1 MASQLGPPQSPP
13 PAKYP
18 PPDATTITAI
28 GDDLLLEI
36 FLRLP
41 SLPSLVR
48 TAFACRT
55 FLDAVRSSR
64 TFRRQFCTFHP
75 PQLLGFFINH
85 CRSGSAIPPFVPLR
99 SRSDPDL
106 AAVVRGSDFFLTRLP
121 VDSKDSSPGWYFEGC
136 NDGYLVLA
144 NQSTKQIAVY
154 NPLAQALNLLPQ
166 APDEI
171 FHNYADFHIVF
182 PNEDQ
187 RSFRMICV
195 QQQLQAQVCATV
207 FSPDTREWQC
217 FPWVGT
223 PTPLPGYDGDNCLNF
238 YPGTVVNGFVYWKHT
253 SQAYVLVLNTVT
265 LQFSRMDLPP
275 HLKEIDYALFSL
287 GQNKDGELCMVCA
300 DYDAKQGALIVW
312 FWRADDDGVEKWI
325 LNEVCPLDTFIDGSM
340 CLTKAH
346 VTVQLV
352 AIIDGFVY
360 LSTRYSHTE
369 CLLCFCLET
378 TEWKKLV
385 DDTYARHIH
394 PYIMAWPPSLVSNK
408 GMRSRF
414 CHPLR

>member
-238 YPGTVVNGFVYWKHT
+238 YPVFDPLGAALPRFARRHATR
-253 SQAYVLVLNTVT
+253 AYAIAVT
-265 LQFSRMDLPP
+265 D
-275 HLKEIDYALFSL
+275 H
-287 GQNKDGELCMVCA
+287 
-300 DYDAKQGALIVW
+300 
-312 FWRADDDGVEKWI
+312 
-325 LNEVCPLDTFIDGSM
+325 
-340 CLTKAH
+340 AH
-346 VTVQLV
+346 AHARDVPRRPQQIT
-352 AIIDGFVY
+352 ATHATYPF
-360 LSTRYSHTE
+360 
-369 CLLCFCLET
+369 LLCSEPIQSTTRLLLPRRNAARNGYPPASSRAYET
-378 TEWKKLV
+378 WAMSPNRISRDPPVSEMSLLDCV
-385 DDTYARHIH
+385 GPCGRAG
-394 PYIMAWPPSLVSNK
+394 PYMRPLHRTNTSHWVK
-408 GMRSRF
+408 GRRF
-414 CHPLR
+414 FIRK